1 MKLFLTSAA
10 GVSLLCCACTQPTSG
25 SYTSAL
31 GHTLVVGSY
40 SAPGDSA
47 LKVYSFDPDSASVDL
62 LCALPVANASYA
74 AFAGPDLVYALCE
87 STENESSVS
96 AIRLD
101 AGRHSA
107 ETLSVRPT
115 GSASPCYIAI
125 SPDGRFAVTAN
136 YTGGDIAIFPIK
148 DDGQIGR
155 RLSLTAFEGSGPVK
169 GRQDSSHPHC
179 IAFTPDGRYLLVDDL
194 GSDRIWQFAVKSD
207 SDSLIASV
215 PEKSVELEPGS
226 GPRHIVF
233 NKKGDMA
240 YLINELSDKVTELR
254 YDGQSLCPVQYIAAD
269 TAGAGGAGDIHL
281 SPDGKRLYASLRL
294 KHDGIARFDVDQ
306 STGLLTYIG
315 HTDTGTHPRNFTFS
329 PDGRFLLAACR
340 DDNSVWIF
348 EIDTESGALR
358 DTGHRI
364 NQEKAVFVRFI

>member
-10 GVSLLCCACTQPTSG
+10 GLSLLCSACTQPTSG
-25 SYTSAL
+25 SYTSAQ

-87 STENESSVS
+87 STENESTVS
-96 AIRLD
+96 AFRLD

-107 ETLSVRPT
+107 ETLSVRPI

-155 RLSLTAFEGSGPVK
+155 RISLTAFEGSGPVK
-169 GRQDSSHPHC
+169 GRPFSSNPH
-179 IAFTPDGRYLLVDDL
+179 
-194 GSDRIWQFAVKSD
+194 
-207 SDSLIASV
+207 
-215 PEKSVELEPGS
+215 
-226 GPRHIVF
+226 
-233 NKKGDMA
+233 
-240 YLINELSDKVTELR
+240 
-254 YDGQSLCPVQYIAAD
+254 
-269 TAGAGGAGDIHL
+269 
-281 SPDGKRLYASLRL
+281 
-294 KHDGIARFDVDQ
+294 
-306 STGLLTYIG
+306 
-315 HTDTGTHPRNFTFS
+315 
-329 PDGRFLLAACR
+329 
-340 DDNSVWIF
+340 
-348 EIDTESGALR
+348 
-358 DTGHRI
+358 
-364 NQEKAVFVRFI
+364 